1 MNNLQENKIKRS
13 INWSHNTI
21 ESCYKSVVLKGWF
34 MPPRVKLGANGSWW
48 SQKWLSVD
56 NLMGAYDEVTFPAK
70 VREKDTRV
78 TLANCSLM
86 IKSVEFPIS
95 LKE

>member
-13 INWSHNTI
+13 IKWSHNTI

-70 VREKDTRV
+70 VWRAYNQFVDARATQV
-78 TLANCSLM
+78 SMNQASQT
-86 IKSVEFPIS
+86 
-95 LKE
+95 